1 MDVDFGIMQSIKNLR
16 QIFLSL
22 KNQFVMKYFMGN
34 YFESVLKTKF
44 YLMRRE
50 LLFFFLFSVIFCVV
64 FKAALKMSNAT
75 RFLLKIVLQ
84 LQRYMFQNCIVL
96 KVCTLCFKKIERNI
110 FLYST
115 FYIVLFRYYYQSRS
129 LETWNKNSRCLY
141 FESCNKPGNFIFVV
155 CPRNNKNIR

>member
-50 LLFFFLFSVIFCVV
+50 LFFFFLFSVIFCVV

-110 FLYST
+110 FLYRQILLSIS
-115 FYIVLFRYYYQSRS
+115 F
-129 LETWNKNSRCLY
+129 
-141 FESCNKPGNFIFVV
+141 
-155 CPRNNKNIR
+155 PRNVEQKF

>member
-1 MDVDFGIMQSIKNLR
+1 MDVDFGVMQSIKNLR

-84 LQRYMFQNCIVL
+84 LQGYMFQNCIVL

-110 FLYST
+110 FLYRQILLSIS
-115 FYIVLFRYYYQSRS
+115 F
-129 LETWNKNSRCLY
+129 
-141 FESCNKPGNFIFVV
+141 
-155 CPRNNKNIR
+155 PRNVEQKF

>member
-1 MDVDFGIMQSIKNLR
+1 MDVDFGVMQSIKNLR

-96 KVCTLCFKKIERNI
+96 KICTLCFKKIERNI
-110 FLYST
+110 FLYRHILLSIS
-115 FYIVLFRYYYQSRS
+115 F
-129 LETWNKNSRCLY
+129 
-141 FESCNKPGNFIFVV
+141 
-155 CPRNNKNIR
+155 PRNVEQEF

>member
-34 YFESVLKTKF
+34 YFEFVLKTKF
-44 YLMRRE
+44 YLMRRK

-64 FKAALKMSNAT
+64 FKAALKMPNAT

-110 FLYST
+110 FLYRQILLSIS
-115 FYIVLFRYYYQSRS
+115 F
-129 LETWNKNSRCLY
+129 
-141 FESCNKPGNFIFVV
+141 
-155 CPRNNKNIR
+155 PRNVEQKF

>member
-1 MDVDFGIMQSIKNLR
+1 MDVDFGVMQSIKNLR

-110 FLYST
+110 FLYRHILLSIS
-115 FYIVLFRYYYQSRS
+115 FSRNV
-129 LETWNKNSRCLY
+129 EQE
-141 FESCNKPGNFIFVV
+141 F
-155 CPRNNKNIR
+155 

>member
-1 MDVDFGIMQSIKNLR
+1 MRTKIIGCRFWYNAIDKNLR

-22 KNQFVMKYFMGN
+22 KNQFVMKYFVGN

-64 FKAALKMSNAT
+64 FKAALKMPNAT

-110 FLYST
+110 FLYRQILLSIS
-115 FYIVLFRYYYQSRS
+115 F
-129 LETWNKNSRCLY
+129 
-141 FESCNKPGNFIFVV
+141 
-155 CPRNNKNIR
+155 PRNVEQKF